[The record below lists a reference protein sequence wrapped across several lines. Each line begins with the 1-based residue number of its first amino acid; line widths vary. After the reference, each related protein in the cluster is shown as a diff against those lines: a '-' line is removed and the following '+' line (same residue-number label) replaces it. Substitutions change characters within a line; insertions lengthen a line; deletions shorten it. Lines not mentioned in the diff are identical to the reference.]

1 MSTNRFLGLVNGITT
16 WFTAIT
22 NSSGVADAGKI
33 LATDSSGKI
42 DQSFMPAGI
51 GAATE
56 VMVASE
62 ALVAGD
68 FVNIWLDMGTRKARK
83 ADSSNSDRVA
93 NGFVLNAVSAN
104 ANATVILQ
112 GVNTA
117 LSGLTVGTK
126 YFLGTSGTATTTAPT
141 ASGSS
146 IQSLGFAVSATGI
159 NFEFNDQINI
169 A

>member
-1 MSTNRFLGLVNGITT
+1 MSTNRFLGLISGVQT

-22 NSSGVADAGKI
+22 ASTGVSDAGKI

-68 FVNIWLDMGTRKARK
+68 FVNIWLDTGTRKARK
-83 ADSSNSDRVA
+83 ADNSNGRIA
-93 NGFVLNAVSAN
+93 NGFVLNAVSSN

-117 LSGLTVGTK
+117 LTGLTIGTK

-141 ASGSS
+141 TSGST
-146 IQSLGFAVSATGI
+146 IQSLGFAISATGI